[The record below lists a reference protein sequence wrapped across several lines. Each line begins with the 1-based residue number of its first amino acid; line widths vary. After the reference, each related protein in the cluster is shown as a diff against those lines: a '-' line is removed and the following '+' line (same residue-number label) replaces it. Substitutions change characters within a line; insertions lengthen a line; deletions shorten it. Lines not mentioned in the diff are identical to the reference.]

1 MAREFQNL
9 EWFNPHIAHRPSS
22 TNWRS
27 KLPAG
32 AGESSSSPKSD
43 NEDDLV
49 AEVSDQSEESVT
61 LSTSDDS
68 IQTEGPEFED
78 VKQSK

>member
-1 MAREFQNL
+1 MALSILVTFSIN
-9 EWFNPHIAHRPSS
+9 ISK
-22 TNWRS
+22 RS